1 MNSQA
6 QSKSSKYTVVGRGQ
20 GELGSRALREFPE
33 VGAPLRSL
41 DVPCVRARA
50 WGPNTFRELKD
61 SWLGNRV
68 ERPRGGGKRASCPWP
83 PTGKC
88 RVCLLLQQGTPSQVS
103 SKDTPLCAE
112 GVANRV
118 IVCAACVILN
128 FLEATSKRKKTKEIN
143 FSHIFYLAQDV

>member
-33 VGAPLRSL
+33 VGAPLKSL

-50 WGPNTFRELKD
+50 WGPNTFWELKD

-68 ERPRGGGKRASCPWP
+68 ERLWW
-83 PTGKC
+83 
-88 RVCLLLQQGTPSQVS
+88 
-103 SKDTPLCAE
+103 
-112 GVANRV
+112 
-118 IVCAACVILN
+118 
-128 FLEATSKRKKTKEIN
+128 RKKGQLPMA
-143 FSHIFYLAQDV
+143 SHRQVQSLSPLTAGDTVPGVKQGHPSVC